1 MRTEVE
7 AGLEEGECKGGEKGS
22 QAKTSQVRWGQI
34 GVGQPDPGAG
44 LEGRLG
50 LGLEGFQ
57 SL

>member
-1 MRTEVE
+1 MR
-7 AGLEEGECKGGEKGS
+7 AGRRG
-22 QAKTSQVRWGQI
+22 ARPRPHQVRWGKEYLGQI

-50 LGLEGFQ
+50 VGLGGLQ